1 LAEAQEQIR
10 ILVVDDDDNVRFL
23 VSAYLEREGYL
34 VAWAA
39 DGAEALRQFAA
50 FQPDVLVLDL
60 MLPGIGGLEVAK
72 KLRASREVPILMLTA
87 RGEEEDVLA
96 GFEAGADDYLT
107 KPFSPKVLVA
117 RVEAILRRVGVTSE
131 DGDGPIV
138 HDGLVLDGRSREV
151 TVDGRHVELT
161 TLEFDLLQVLAE
173 HPGWVYSREQLLER
187 VWGYEYLGDSRVVDV
202 HVANLRKKIG
212 DDSSSPR
219 FIATVRGVGYKFRKG
234 ESETPG

>member
-1 LAEAQEQIR
+1 MAEAQEQIR

-34 VAWAA
+34 VASAA

-50 FQPDVLVLDL
+50 FQPEVLILDL
-60 MLPGIGGLEVAK
+60 MLPGVGGLEVAK
-72 KLRASREVPILMLTA
+72 KVRASREIPILMLTA

-96 GFEAGADDYLT
+96 GFDAGADDYLT

-117 RVEAILRRVGVTSE
+117 RVEAILRRVGVTPE
-131 DGDGPIV
+131 EGDGPIV
-138 HDGLVLDGRSREV
+138 RDGLVLDGRSREV
-151 TVDGRHVELT
+151 TIDGRPVELT
-161 TLEFDLLQVLAE
+161 TLEFELLQVLAE

-187 VWGYEYLGDSRVVDV
+187 VWGFEYLGDSRVVDV

-219 FIATVRGVGYKFRKG
+219 FIATIRGVGYKFRKG
-234 ESETPG
+234 DSETSG

>member
-34 VAWAA
+34 VASAA

-50 FQPDVLVLDL
+50 FQPEVLILDL

-72 KLRASREVPILMLTA
+72 RVRASREIPILMLTA

-96 GFEAGADDYLT
+96 GFDAGADDYLT

-117 RVEAILRRVGVTSE
+117 RVEAILRRVGVTPE
-131 DGDGPIV
+131 EGDGPIV
-138 HDGLVLDGRSREV
+138 RDGLVLDGRSREV
-151 TVDGRHVELT
+151 TVDGRPVELT

-173 HPGWVYSREQLLER
+173 HPGWVYSRELLLER

-219 FIATVRGVGYKFRKG
+219 FIATIRGVGYKFRKG

>member
-1 LAEAQEQIR
+1 MAEARDQIR

-34 VAWAA
+34 VASAA

-50 FQPDVLVLDL
+50 FQPEVLILDL

-72 KLRASREVPILMLTA
+72 KVRASREIPILMLTA

-117 RVEAILRRVGVTSE
+117 RVEAILRRVGVTPE
-131 DGDGPIV
+131 EGDGPIV
-138 HDGLVLDGRSREV
+138 RDGLVLDGRSREV
-151 TVDGRHVELT
+151 SVDGRPVELT
-161 TLEFDLLQVLAE
+161 TLEFDLLHVLAE

-212 DDSSSPR
+212 DDPSSPR
-219 FIATVRGVGYKFRKG
+219 FIATIRGVGYKFRKG
-234 ESETPG
+234 EAETSG